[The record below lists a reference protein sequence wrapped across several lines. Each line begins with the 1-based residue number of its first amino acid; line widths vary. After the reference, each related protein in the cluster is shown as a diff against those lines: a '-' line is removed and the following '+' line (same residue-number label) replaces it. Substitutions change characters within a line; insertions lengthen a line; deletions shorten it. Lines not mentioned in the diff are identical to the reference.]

1 MFEREDETV
10 ERVIQHLRRP
20 VAIDAALDGR
30 VMREIAQ
37 ASPPRR
43 RVWPRWSAAAAAA
56 AALGA
61 VLIARPW
68 ARNATSRVDTL
79 QFVLVAPQAA
89 SVSLVGDFNGRV
101 RNTELCGYGR
111 RERIMMLAAL
121 LLVTQVAVQDPRLER
136 LDPDTRSAVAAVADS
151 ANGVGLPAEPII
163 QRALEGATKGASG
176 ARIVA
181 AVRRLA
187 LDLGTARSA
196 LGTSASAPELE
207 AAVAALRAGATPQV
221 LAHLRDV
228 RRPPLTMALSVLAD
242 LVAGGVPVDSAAA
255 AVLALAPKARD
266 ADLVEFRRAVERDI
280 ALGAPPGAATSVRLN
295 AGGLDVSSGSPGY
308 SGNPARPRRP

>member
-1 MFEREDETV
+1 
-10 ERVIQHLRRP
+10 
-20 VAIDAALDGR
+20 
-30 VMREIAQ
+30 
-37 ASPPRR
+37 
-43 RVWPRWSAAAAAA
+43 
-56 AALGA
+56 
-61 VLIARPW
+61 
-68 ARNATSRVDTL
+68 
-79 QFVLVAPQAA
+79 
-89 SVSLVGDFNGRV
+89 
-101 RNTELCGYGR
+101 
-111 RERIMMLAAL
+111 MMLAAL
-121 LLVTQVAVQDPRLER
+121 FLVTQVAVQDPRLER

-242 LVAGGVPVDSAAA
+242 LVAGGVPADSAAA